1 MTHEEFNKKAREH
14 GIWAIGSED
23 SRAVEEEDEFTLLKS
38 ICNQIYIA
46 RNITLSESS
55 IIDALEKIDRW
66 GREENKN

>member
-1 MTHEEFNKKAREH
+1 MDYFQKNNVRLMEDVNK
-14 GIWAIGSED
+14 
-23 SRAVEEEDEFTLLKS
+23 EEEYNLLKS

-66 GREENKN
+66 GHEENKN

>member
-1 MTHEEFNKKAREH
+1 MEDVNK
-14 GIWAIGSED
+14 
-23 SRAVEEEDEFTLLKS
+23 EEEYNLLKS

-66 GREENKN
+66 GHEENKN